1 MRQDERPD
9 MCQEERPDLSA
20 SSGDLLREVGRRDDL
35 LCQGDP
41 AILES
46 DFTVQVLQDL

>member
-1 MRQDERPD
+1 MCQEERLD
-9 MCQEERPDLSA
+9 MCQEESPDLSA

-46 DFTVQVLQDL
+46 DSSV